1 MLNTFQE
8 QWGTLNQVDA
18 AKLHCSCFPS
28 LAKTKHPAYICV
40 VCVCLQNGESV
51 VADAAAAVAGAAALL
66 PPASYPLT
74 PTANSF
80 LAGVLDHLPGL
91 LPFTAPSVNS
101 YERLKPGTWS
111 GRFMTS

>member
-1 MLNTFQE
+1 M
-8 QWGTLNQVDA
+8 
-18 AKLHCSCFPS
+18 
-28 LAKTKHPAYICV
+28 
-40 VCVCLQNGESV
+40 
-51 VADAAAAVAGAAALL
+51 ADAAAAVAGAAALL

-74 PTANSF
+74 STANSF

-111 GRFMTS
+111 GEGLLSTGGTWQGCGVLGMGLGNSISQFGK